1 MRILH
6 PDSPWIG
13 DDEVTDDELVLA
25 VARADLAV
33 LAGAVNEALELVEG
47 WEFET
52 RLGVTPDQ
60 AKALRAR
67 LGELLRESSRPE

>member
-13 DDEVTDDELVLA
+13 EDEVTDDELVLA

-33 LAGAVNEALELVEG
+33 LAGAVNEALELVES

>member
-25 VARADLAV
+25 VTQADLAV
-33 LAGAVNEALELVEG
+33 LAGAVNEALELVEN

-52 RLGVTPDQ
+52 RLGVTPDR

>member
-6 PDSPWIG
+6 PDSPSIG
-13 DDEVTDDELVLA
+13 GDEVTDDELVLA
-25 VARADLAV
+25 VTRADLAV
-33 LAGAVNEALELVEG
+33 LAGAVNEALELVES

-52 RLGVTPDQ
+52 RLGVTPDH

>member
-13 DDEVTDDELVLA
+13 EDEVSDDELVLA

-33 LAGAVNEALELVEG
+33 LAGVVNEALELVES

-67 LGELLRESSRPE
+67 LGELLRESSRPG